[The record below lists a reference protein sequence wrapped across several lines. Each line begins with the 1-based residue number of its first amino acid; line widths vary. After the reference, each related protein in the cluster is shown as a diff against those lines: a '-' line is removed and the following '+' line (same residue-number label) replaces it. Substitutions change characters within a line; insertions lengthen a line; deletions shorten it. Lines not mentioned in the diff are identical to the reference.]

1 MREDKKELE
10 KEYKQ
15 IQETLKKI
23 EEDRSRKEKDL
34 RKNNGI
40 QKRSKKYLTVRKYQ
54 DIIDRI
60 KQEIENLKEQKRNNE
75 KRKSEIET
83 KLKDNKLNKALK
95 ELIDEIKT
103 KTDRGNANNKLEK
116 PYNYKKEII
125 KHITSEF
132 WDTKKYFLEDAK
144 LSRTLQSL
152 CEKNDF
158 NDDMILGTTSAQ
170 KYKMDN
176 AQKIQIITQQQKN

>member
-1 MREDKKELE
+1 MIEDKRKLE

-15 IQETLKKI
+15 IQERLEKI
-23 EEDRSRKEKDL
+23 GKDRSRKEKDL
-34 RKNNGI
+34 RKNAGI
-40 QKRSKKYLTVRKYQ
+40 QKRSKKDSTKRKYGNIVEELKQ
-54 DIIDRI
+54 DIDRI

-95 ELIDEIKT
+95 ELTDEIET
-103 KTDRGNANNKLEK
+103 KTNHGNVNNESERL
-116 PYNYKKEII
+116 YNYEKEII

-170 KYKMDN
+170 KYK
-176 AQKIQIITQQQKN
+176 